1 MYTVKEDTTFVGVSE
16 LRTKMDKILEK
27 AKHGLVII
35 EKRHKPQAMLISPEE
50 YEYLTDMLDITEDFV
65 LGYIAQERVKN
76 STKADFVD
84 IESLL

>member
-1 MYTVKEDTTFVGVSE
+1 MYTVKEETTFVGVSE
-16 LRTKMDKILEK
+16 LRTKMDEILER

-35 EKRHKPQAMLISPEE
+35 EKRRKPQAMLISPEE

-65 LGYIAQERVKN
+65 LGHIAQERLKN
-76 STKADFVD
+76 SAKSDFVD